1 MKTYSINNQQN
12 LSFKGKF
19 IVKGNISA
27 ENKALLERFKTCTE
41 YLGISNERFLR
52 SKPYDIIVKEG
63 NAKKC
68 LFLSANF
75 NIMFDPKNI
84 KKYSENII
92 HLDNRKQ
99 DNLYERSSAFDL
111 YLKEFEYR
119 KEDNNGFNNFW
130 EKLKLTLKYHFNPQ
144 KFWEI
149 HPYL

>member
-52 SKPYDIIVKEG
+52 SKPYDIIVKED

-75 NIMFDPKNI
+75 TT
-84 KKYSENII
+84 
-92 HLDNRKQ
+92 L
-99 DNLYERSSAFDL
+99 SSI
-111 YLKEFEYR
+111 E
-119 KEDNNGFNNFW
+119 G
-130 EKLKLTLKYHFNPQ
+130 Q
-144 KFWEI
+144 
-149 HPYL
+149 